1 MIHKILEGLTL
12 TIDRVKSEAKSVM
25 RSFHLIIFFRLELP
39 HLTSISMPI
48 DETNNKI
55 KLRLAEENR
64 NGWITLR
71 ELIVPEAFT
80 KLTMENNKLER
91 EDFEVSGR
99 RMPLTFIR
107 KKMLADHKK
116 LMKLRADQEF
126 QNMTREEII
135 SAMDEINKFS

>member
-12 TIDRVKSEAKSVM
+12 TTDRVKSEAKSIM
-25 RSFHLIIFFRLELP
+25 RSFHLIICFKLELP

-64 NGWITLR
+64 NSWITLR

-80 KLTMENNKLER
+80 KLTMENNKLET

-99 RMPLTFIR
+99 RIPLTFIR

-135 SAMDEINKFS
+135 SAMDEINEFS

>member
-1 MIHKILEGLTL
+1 
-12 TIDRVKSEAKSVM
+12 
-25 RSFHLIIFFRLELP
+25 
-39 HLTSISMPI
+39 MPI

-80 KLTMENNKLER
+80 KLTMEINKLER

>member
-1 MIHKILEGLTL
+1 
-12 TIDRVKSEAKSVM
+12 
-25 RSFHLIIFFRLELP
+25 
-39 HLTSISMPI
+39 MPI

-80 KLTMENNKLER
+80 KLTMENNKLET

-99 RMPLTFIR
+99 RIPLTFIR
-107 KKMLADHKK
+107 KKTLADHKK
-116 LMKLRADQEF
+116 LMKLRTDQEF

>member
-1 MIHKILEGLTL
+1 
-12 TIDRVKSEAKSVM
+12 
-25 RSFHLIIFFRLELP
+25 
-39 HLTSISMPI
+39 
-48 DETNNKI
+48 
-55 KLRLAEENR
+55 
-64 NGWITLR
+64 
-71 ELIVPEAFT
+71 
-80 KLTMENNKLER
+80 MENNKLER

-135 SAMDEINKFS
+135 SAMDEINKFSQATSKENSVENLRNELKVFERSWHLMVQHDCSTNVGHSHFLVMVSAMYDPAVYHQEFIQCKY